1 MEIYDYFCRY
11 KNHSYEKMI
20 KTALTLI
27 LLLNLTCA
35 NAQVD
40 SVNIMFG
47 KKGMATLPVN
57 ARISNREFNLN
68 RLHHSLSLSVP
79 VAVVG
84 FAMMPADHPI
94 RNKVMDGMN
103 GFHTEVDNYIQ
114 YLPLATQLTMGLSGV
129 KGRSKNRWQLLATDA
144 MAAAMMATMVN
155 GLKHG
160 VNRTRPNGRHGS
172 FPSGHTATA
181 FMGATL
187 LAHEYGHKSIWFPI
201 AGYSVATA
209 TGVLR
214 ILNNRH
220 YASDVLVGAAIGIA
234 SAELA
239 YWASDAI
246 FNNRKLFKNKRAR
259 IHYEAIENY

>member
-1 MEIYDYFCRY
+1 MTTFANM
-11 KNHSYEKMI
+11 KVK
-20 KTALTLI
+20 LLLI
-27 LLLNLTCA
+27 INLLLNVLCA
-35 NAQVD
+35 GAQVD
-40 SVNIMFG
+40 SVNVMFG
-47 KKGMATLPVN
+47 RNGRLTIPVN
-57 ARISNREFNLN
+57 ACITNREFNLN
-68 RLHHSLSLSVP
+68 RLHHSFSLAAP
-79 VAVVG
+79 VAVIG

-94 RNKVMDGMN
+94 HDRVMGGMPE
-103 GFHTEVDNYIQ
+103 FHTEVDNYIQ
-114 YLPLATQLTMGLSGV
+114 YLPLATQLAMGLGGV
-129 KGRSKNRWQLLATDA
+129 KGRSKNRWQVLATDA
-144 MAAAMMATMVN
+144 MAAAMMAAMVN

-160 VNRTRPNGRHGS
+160 VDRTRPNGGHGS

-187 LAHEYGHKSIWFPI
+187 LTHEYGHKSIWIPI

-259 IHYEAIENY
+259 IHYEAIQNY

>member
-1 MEIYDYFCRY
+1 MTTFAD
-11 KNHSYEKMI
+11 I
-20 KTALTLI
+20 KTTHAEIMTKTTFTFF
-27 LLLNLTCA
+27 LLLNIICA
-35 NAQVD
+35 SAQVD
-40 SVNIMFG
+40 SINIMFG
-47 KKGMATLPVN
+47 KNGRIILPVD
-57 ARISNREFNLN
+57 ARITNKEFNLN
-68 RLHHSLSLSVP
+68 RLHHSFSLAAP
-79 VAVVG
+79 VAVAG

-94 RNKVMDGMN
+94 RDRVANGMPT
-103 GFHTEVDNYIQ
+103 FHTEVDNYIQ
-114 YLPLATQLTMGLSGV
+114 YLPLAAQLTMGLSGV

-160 VNRTRPNGRHGS
+160 VNRTRPNGGHGS

-201 AGYSVATA
+201 AGYSVATT

-246 FNNRKLFKNKRAR
+246 FNKRKLFKNKNAR

>member
-1 MEIYDYFCRY
+1 MAIFAAM
-11 KNHSYEKMI
+11 KAKI
-20 KTALTLI
+20 ILTLC
-27 LLLNLTCA
+27 LLMNIVCA
-35 NAQVD
+35 DAQVD
-40 SVNIMFG
+40 SARIMFG
-47 KKGMATLPVN
+47 SNNEIVLPVN
-57 ARISNREFNLN
+57 AHITNREFNLN
-68 RLHHSLSLSVP
+68 RLHHSFSLAAP

-94 RNKVMDGMN
+94 RDRVMGGMPD
-103 GFHTEVDNYIQ
+103 FHTKVDDYIQ
-114 YLPLATQLTMGLSGV
+114 YLPLATQLAMGLGGV

-144 MAAAMMATMVN
+144 MAAAMMAAMVN
-155 GLKHG
+155 GLKYS
-160 VNRTRPNGRHGS
+160 VDRTRPNGGRGS

-209 TGVLR
+209 TGVMR
-214 ILNNRH
+214 ILNNKH

-239 YWASDAI
+239 YWASDAL
-246 FNNRKLFKNKRAR
+246 FNNRTLFKNKRAR
-259 IHYEAIENY
+259 IHYEAIKNY

>member
-1 MEIYDYFCRY
+1 MRKI
-11 KNHSYEKMI
+11 
-20 KTALTLI
+20 TLLLL
-27 LLLNLTCA
+27 LLLNAVCA
-35 NAQVD
+35 SAQVD
-40 SVNIMFG
+40 SVNILFG
-47 KKGMATLPVN
+47 RNGQLAIPVN
-57 ARISNREFNLN
+57 ARISTREFNLN
-68 RLHHSLSLSVP
+68 RLHHSFSLAAP
-79 VAVVG
+79 VAAIG

-94 RNKVMDGMN
+94 RDRVVGGMP

-114 YLPLATQLTMGLSGV
+114 YLPLATQLAMGLGGV

-160 VNRTRPNGRHGS
+160 VNRTRPNGGHGS

-187 LAHEYGHKSIWFPI
+187 LAHEYGHRSIWFPI

-209 TGVLR
+209 TGVMR

-246 FNNRKLFKNKRAR
+246 FNNRKLFKNNKVR

>member
-1 MEIYDYFCRY
+1 MT
-11 KNHSYEKMI
+11 KL
-20 KTALTLI
+20 ALTLI
-27 LLLNLTCA
+27 FILNAICA
-35 NAQVD
+35 GAQMD

-47 KKGMATLPVN
+47 RNNRLTVPVN

-68 RLHHSLSLSVP
+68 RLHHSFSLAMP
-79 VAVVG
+79 VATVG

-94 RNKVMDGMN
+94 RDRVMGGMPW
-103 GFHTEVDNYIQ
+103 FHTEVDNYIQ

-129 KGRSKNRWQLLATDA
+129 KGRSRNRWQLLATDA

-160 VNRTRPNGRHGS
+160 VNRTRPNGGHGS

-187 LAHEYGHKSIWFPI
+187 LAHEYGHRSVWFPI

-239 YWASDAI
+239 YWASDAM
-246 FNNRKLFKNKRAR
+246 FNKRKLFHNKKAR